1 MRLVPKSVL
10 SPQRNGR
17 CRQVNHLARSVVEQ
31 TLQRLWQRFLR
42 RLVRL
47 IGECGDRH
55 ARALT
60 SRYHG
65 AFTPQDLHSRSL
77 PGGKGAAH
85 SHSMASAPIAA
96 AQLRLRTNI
105 GVKRRLAQQVMRLL
119 HDGASVILDNSST
132 ACFIAEAMGERQGL
146 TICTLSLEVA
156 RAIAKS
162 GDRHTVML
170 PAGTLRISD
179 MTLTG
184 AASVRFANQLHPDFL
199 IVSVASLS
207 ASGGCLDFD
216 PFEVEFK
223 QTACTGATT
232 VIVVADSSKFEAPGL
247 ITSLPWSD
255 IDVLVTDRPLPED
268 LSKACSQVQV
278 IIASSDS
285 PL

>member
-1 MRLVPKSVL
+1 MSVTPVL
-10 SPQRNGR
+10 SS
-17 CRQVNHLARSVVEQ
+17 RQERIVEMLRATPTITTADLAHRLGVSGETVRRDLQIMADDRIVEK
-31 TLQRLWQRFLR
+31 F
-42 RLVRL
+42 
-47 IGECGDRH
+47 
-55 ARALT
+55 
-60 SRYHG
+60 HG
-65 AFTPQDLHSRSL
+65 GASLHPDVQES
-77 PGGKGAAH
+77 PF
-85 SHSMASAPIAA
+85 
-96 AQLRLRTNI
+96 QLRLRTNI

-146 TICTLSLEVA
+146 TICTPSLEVA

-223 QTACTGATT
+223 QTACTGAAT

-285 PL
+285 SL